1 MQQTVNEAPVIKKTH
16 TACIGCY
23 FATVKGTT
31 QTGCSIGLIDQFK
44 RVAEVVEAKD
54 GLNESVEFY
63 IINGRNCNYK
73 RTRAW
78 GNRFGTNHDIA
89 YVQARKE
96 LFPLIELF
104 IYVDSIDADSLKK
117 LDTTLESM
125 DVKQMAG
132 IRIINRSYQDPEPL
146 SRHFQQQLFK
156 LDINHMKW
164 TICNIMADADYE
176 RSCDIAIKQAKNPYF
191 MVCKAGFKFPKKM
204 ITRLDFAINDNLVPV
219 SMVYFDDDTYIT
231 SNALYKLVGGNNGN
245 KLFVNKIKD
254 AAKLQK
260 TEDYILYG

>member
-1 MQQTVNEAPVIKKTH
+1 
-16 TACIGCY
+16 
-23 FATVKGTT
+23 
-31 QTGCSIGLIDQFK
+31 
-44 RVAEVVEAKD
+44 
-54 GLNESVEFY
+54 
-63 IINGRNCNYK
+63 
-73 RTRAW
+73 
-78 GNRFGTNHDIA
+78 
-89 YVQARKE
+89 
-96 LFPLIELF
+96 
-104 IYVDSIDADSLKK
+104 
-117 LDTTLESM
+117 M

-156 LDINHMKW
+156 LDINHIKW

-191 MVCKAGFKFPKKM
+191 MVCKAGFKFPNKM
-204 ITRLDFAINDNLVPV
+204 VTKLDFAINDNLVPV